1 MTDIMPDQVYLDTD
15 RNGISMNKYFVD
27 NPDMIL
33 GEMEI
38 TSTQFGREYSICKP
52 YEGIDLK
59 VLLD

>member
-1 MTDIMPDQVYLDTD
+1 MYLDTN